1 VDLIHAPE
9 ALMRIWTVVRGHLAR
24 SVQIGAPA
32 DQVTELRRE
41 LAAARA
47 ADHLHR
53 LVASDLP
60 PTKAQR
66 EELAAIL
73 TGAEL

>member
-1 VDLIHAPE
+1 
-9 ALMRIWTVVRGHLAR
+9 
-24 SVQIGAPA
+24 
-32 DQVTELRRE
+32 LRRE

-66 EELAAIL
+66 EELGHDPDRGGAVMRPMCEAAQPDHHSS
-73 TGAEL
+73 

>member
-1 VDLIHAPE
+1 
-9 ALMRIWTVVRGHLAR
+9 MRIWTVVRGHLAR
-24 SVQIGAPA
+24 SV
-32 DQVTELRRE
+32 
-41 LAAARA
+41 
-47 ADHLHR
+47 
-53 LVASDLP
+53 VASDLP